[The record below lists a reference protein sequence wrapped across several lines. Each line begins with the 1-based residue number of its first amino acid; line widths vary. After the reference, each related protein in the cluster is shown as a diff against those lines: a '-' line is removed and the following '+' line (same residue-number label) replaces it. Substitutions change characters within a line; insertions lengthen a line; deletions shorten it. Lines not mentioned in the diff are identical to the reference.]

1 MNRLVF
7 SLMMATALAAVAFLP
22 ACGQGKPDSPW
33 WFSAN
38 LVSGPNAFITPGSIP
53 SRAGIRFKGPIR
65 TISTTTRCDT
75 EKATLLILETCMAVA
90 GSMDGSI
97 PQQFQKLEASTCF
110 EYPAQA
116 IPISRQ
122 RYRVRITSDFWE
134 NQG

>member
-7 SLMMATALAAVAFLP
+7 SLVMATSLAPVVFLS

-65 TISTTTRCDT
+65 TILTTTRCDT
-75 EKATLLILETCMAVA
+75 EKATLLILETWLAVT

-97 PQQFQKLEASTCF
+97 LQ
-110 EYPAQA
+110 
-116 IPISRQ
+116 
-122 RYRVRITSDFWE
+122 
-134 NQG
+134 